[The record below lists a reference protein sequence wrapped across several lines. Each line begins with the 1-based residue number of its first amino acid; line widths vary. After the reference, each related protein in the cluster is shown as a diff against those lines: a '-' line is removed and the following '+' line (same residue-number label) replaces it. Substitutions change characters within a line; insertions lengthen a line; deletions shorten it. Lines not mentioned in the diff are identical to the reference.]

1 MAPVSN
7 QSNQECYND
16 GGMDVNVPES
26 SVNNLLHR

>member
-1 MAPVSN
+1 MVPVSN

-16 GGMDVNVPES
+16 GGWMLSVPES